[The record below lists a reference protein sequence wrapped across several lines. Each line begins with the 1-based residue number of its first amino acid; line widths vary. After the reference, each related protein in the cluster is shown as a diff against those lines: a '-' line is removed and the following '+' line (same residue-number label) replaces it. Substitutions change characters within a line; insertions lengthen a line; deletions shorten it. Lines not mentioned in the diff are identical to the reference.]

1 MNSTLL
7 HLLRSYLSE
16 FTIYIF
22 IDFISE
28 LNFIEF
34 LIYLLNV
41 FSHPFKIGFNSSTF
55 VLSLHTHFTNVR
67 EFSPLLCFCPH
78 PSQSERFCLATIS
91 NLEVLPFLKVACV
104 WVSALLLHAPMAA
117 NNSDMSSTSLNAQTS
132 DPQAHNLK
140 LKALVINHC
149 MGILGG
155 EHRCLFC
162 G

>member
-55 VLSLHTHFTNVR
+55 VLSLHTHFTNVGG
-67 EFSPLLCFCPH
+67 SHLCSVFALILHNPKGFVGV
-78 PSQSERFCLATIS
+78 QYQ
-91 NLEVLPFLKVACV
+91 VLPFLKVACV
-104 WVSALLLHAPMAA
+104 WVSALLLHAPLAA
-117 NNSDMSSTSLNAQTS
+117 NNSDMSSTSLNAQTAQL
-132 DPQAHNLK
+132 QAHNLK